1 MLCPMLTRRN
11 VGVAMDKIVWT
22 DLNPEEQYA
31 LAALGA
37 GFSIQVCNRAALRV
51 LGRAGLVR
59 GRHLTP
65 KAKQLRKVVILRTMA
80 A

>member
-1 MLCPMLTRRN
+1 
-11 VGVAMDKIVWT
+11 VWT

-37 GFSIQVCNRAALRV
+37 GLSIQVCNRAALRV

-59 GRHLTP
+59 SRKLTP
-65 KAKQLRKVVILRTMA
+65 EAEQLRKEAIFETMA